1 MITLGVDFGDKRVGF
16 SVCDREEQTAVS
28 IRTVMVRGAKHAAK
42 VTADFAKAYS
52 AEKIV
57 VGMPVRQDGYRGERC
72 EKTDVF
78 LGFLKEECPLP
89 AETFD
94 ERFTTVQAHD
104 LLYDAGLDGRA
115 HRAVVDALSAQIIL
129 QSYLDAR
136 KEREQV

>member
-16 SVCDREEQTAVS
+16 SVCDREEKTAVS
-28 IRTVMVRGAKHAAK
+28 IRTVTVRGAKHAAAL
-42 VTADFAKAYS
+42 TAETAKAYG

-57 VGMPVRQDGYRGERC
+57 VGLPVRQDGYRGERC
-72 EKTDVF
+72 EKTEVF
-78 LGFLKEECPLP
+78 LGFLKEACAIP

-104 LLYDAGLDGRA
+104 LLYDAGLSGRD

-129 QSYLDAR
+129 QSYLDA
-136 KEREQV
+136 KAKTP